1 MVYACPLVRVPV
13 DVHHTRTLPMLLRC
27 QPAWY
32 HMINVMLCKHQVHSS
47 TAPTHLVII
56 AGMLLRST
64 ILVNSR
70 TAEYVGYLAK
80 GQLPPARIS
89 LTRFEEDMVL
99 EGAYACMA
107 SCDTLLPSMAAAVT
121 HGGCLE

>member
-1 MVYACPLVRVPV
+1 MR
-13 DVHHTRTLPMLLRC
+13 
-27 QPAWY
+27 
-32 HMINVMLCKHQVHSS
+32 SS

-64 ILVNSR
+64 LLVNSR

-89 LTRFEEDMVL
+89 LTRFEEEMVL
-99 EGAYACMA
+99 EGT
-107 SCDTLLPSMAAAVT
+107 TLTMR
-121 HGGCLE
+121 